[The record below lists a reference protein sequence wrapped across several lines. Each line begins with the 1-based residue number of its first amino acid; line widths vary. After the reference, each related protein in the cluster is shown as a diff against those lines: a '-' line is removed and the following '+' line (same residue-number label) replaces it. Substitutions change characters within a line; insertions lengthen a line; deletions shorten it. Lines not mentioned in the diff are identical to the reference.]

1 MTQIPKLADILTP
14 ELDNLKTVELLIE
27 GFEMRMEA
35 EEIYEKSLA
44 KVSMK
49 FSTGSQKT
57 ECYGL
62 LIG

>member
-1 MTQIPKLADILTP
+1 
-14 ELDNLKTVELLIE
+14 LLIE